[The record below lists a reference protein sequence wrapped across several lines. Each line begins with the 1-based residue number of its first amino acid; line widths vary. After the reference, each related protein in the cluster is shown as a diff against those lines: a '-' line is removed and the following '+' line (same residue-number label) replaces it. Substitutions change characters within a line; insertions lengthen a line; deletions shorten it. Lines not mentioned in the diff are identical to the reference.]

1 MDPSVAITCLL
12 IFVARI
18 ADVSLGTLRTV
29 WLVQGRRTAVFFIG
43 FVEVLIWVVAVS
55 KVVTNLHEPIYA
67 VIYSIGFASG
77 NYVGITLEQ
86 RLAYG
91 ERAVRIFSKKG
102 DCIAKAL
109 RDKGYG
115 VTLFRGEGR
124 DSATDM
130 CFVTIRRRRVRNVV
144 QVARE
149 LDPCCF
155 YVVDEVQVASTAL
168 PVAQPTGWRAILK
181 KK

>member
-67 VIYSIGFASG
+67 VIYSIGSHPGTTSGSRSSSGWPTASG
-77 NYVGITLEQ
+77 PSGSSA
-86 RLAYG
+86 R
-91 ERAVRIFSKKG
+91 K
-102 DCIAKAL
+102 
-109 RDKGYG
+109 
-115 VTLFRGEGR
+115 VTA
-124 DSATDM
+124 S
-130 CFVTIRRRRVRNVV
+130 RRRCATRG
-144 QVARE
+144 
-149 LDPCCF
+149 
-155 YVVDEVQVASTAL
+155 TA
-168 PVAQPTGWRAILK
+168 
-181 KK
+181 